1 MNQAISESI
10 QHAIVPGECAD
21 MYYPGETNVKK
32 SCFPSYQE
40 NRYYLDLPALQF
52 GSSSTLLFNPDG
64 GLSDVVLTMKL
75 PAPGAPGSAGPLTY
89 AGLGLSTA
97 FGYNMIESVGL
108 RIGSSSYYTF
118 TGDQLFAAVM
128 ADAEDSDKRNKIA
141 SLGGQALVT
150 PADFAIESKRT
161 AIVYL
166 KCPWNSVS
174 AQEKPLPLPSDLKY
188 GVCQC

>member
-52 GSSSTLLFNPDG
+52 GSSSTLLFNPDA

-75 PAPGAPGSAGPLTY
+75 PAVGGAGTAGALTY
-89 AGLGLSTA
+89 QGLGLATA
-97 FGYNMIESVGL
+97 WGYNMIESVGL
-108 RIGSSSYYTF
+108 RVGSSSYYTF

-128 ADAEDSDKRNKIA
+128 SDAEDSDKRNKLA
-141 SLGGQALVT
+141 ALGGQALSTV
-150 PADFAIESKRT
+150 ADFGIESKRT
-161 AIVYL
+161 ALVYL

-174 AQEKPLPLPSDLKY
+174 AQEKPLPLPTDLECR
-188 GVCQC
+188 VC